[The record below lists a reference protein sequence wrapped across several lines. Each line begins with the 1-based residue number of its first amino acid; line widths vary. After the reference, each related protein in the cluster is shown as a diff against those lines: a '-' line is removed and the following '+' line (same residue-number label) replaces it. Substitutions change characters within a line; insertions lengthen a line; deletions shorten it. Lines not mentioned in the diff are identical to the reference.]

1 MVSRERERERGMLE
15 KGQCRGVM
23 PPPHW
28 PPVFFKGLCR
38 RFRSKCVC
46 VDNGWGGGNMRNFR
60 GRAVCLRGNGLGNF
74 IDIMGIRGREP
85 ENSGNLISER

>member
-1 MVSRERERERGMLE
+1 M
-15 KGQCRGVM
+15 
-23 PPPHW
+23 
-28 PPVFFKGLCR
+28 
-38 RFRSKCVC
+38 CVC